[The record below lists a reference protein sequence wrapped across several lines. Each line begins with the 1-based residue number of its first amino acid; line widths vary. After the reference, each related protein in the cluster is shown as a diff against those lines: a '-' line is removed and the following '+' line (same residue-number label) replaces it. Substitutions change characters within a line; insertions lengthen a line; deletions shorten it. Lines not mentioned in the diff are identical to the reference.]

1 MRLVSNFRAWNISG
15 LQFAGLQ
22 FHFAALIANSTTAAS
37 IAAIA
42 AIAMA
47 TDHEIAGLTRRQS
60 MHSSR
65 TAHKIKR
72 RSNAMMTLRTTATGS
87 DGPRDRK

>member
-42 AIAMA
+42 MA

-65 TAHKIKR
+65 TARKIKR

-87 DGPRDRK
+87 DGPRK